1 MSQAKILVVD
11 DDKNIRR
18 TVTMALE
25 SLDYFVHTAFDG
37 KDAMLQLT
45 GDKYDLIIT
54 DLKMP
59 GMNGMELL
67 QQAIAKYPEIK
78 IVLISAHGTV
88 DNAVEAMKLGAVDF
102 LQKPFTP
109 KELRNLVH
117 HVLHAEE
124 SGESETEY
132 KSSLQAAKNFAR
144 KRDFDNAI
152 AQSKKAIGF
161 DPSQPEAFDFLGQV
175 QETLGDRDS
184 AIKNYRVTISLDP
197 TYQKAQANLDRA
209 LEIPLRIDL
218 VCKFI
223 KLDKFYFGMDKLVA
237 SIFDFLTR

>member
-18 TVTMALE
+18 TVSMALE

-37 KDAMLQLT
+37 KDAMVQLT
-45 GDKYDLIIT
+45 GDQYDLIIT

-67 QQAIAKYPEIK
+67 EQAIAKYPEIK

-88 DNAVEAMKLGAVDF
+88 DNAVDAMKLGAVDF

-117 HVLHAEE
+117 SVLETE
-124 SGESETEY
+124 PIKGESISEY
-132 KSSLQAAKNFAR
+132 KASLKAAVNFAR

-152 AQSKKAIGF
+152 AQAKQAIGS
-161 DPSQPEAFDFLGQV
+161 DPAKPEAFNLLGKL
-175 QETLGDRDS
+175 QETLGDSNS
-184 AIKNYRVTISLDP
+184 AIKNYRVAIDLDP
-197 TYQKAQANLDRA
+197 TYQPAKDNLDRA
-209 LEIPLRIDL
+209 TNNSDSTRP
-218 VCKFI
+218 
-223 KLDKFYFGMDKLVA
+223 KL
-237 SIFDFLTR
+237 

>member
-1 MSQAKILVVD
+1 MPQAKILVVD

-18 TVTMALE
+18 TVSMALE

-45 GDKYDLIIT
+45 GDKYDMIVT

-67 QQAIAKYPEIK
+67 EQAIVKYPEIK

-109 KELRNLVH
+109 KELRNIVH
-117 HVLHAEE
+117 RVL
-124 SGESETEY
+124 ETEPIRGEEISEY
-132 KSSLQAAKNFAR
+132 KASLKAAKNFAR
-144 KRDFDNAI
+144 KRDFENAV
-152 AQSKKAIGF
+152 AQAKKAIGA
-161 DPSQPEAFDFLGQV
+161 DPAQPDAFDFLGQL
-175 QETLGDRDS
+175 QETLGDFDS
-184 AIKNYRVTISLDP
+184 AIKNYRVAIDLDP
-197 TYQKAQANLDRA
+197 TYQPAKNNLDRA
-209 LEIPLRIDL
+209 TNNADSTRP
-218 VCKFI
+218 
-223 KLDKFYFGMDKLVA
+223 KL
-237 SIFDFLTR
+237 

>member
-37 KDAMLQLT
+37 KDAMMQLER
-45 GDKYDLIIT
+45 DSYDLIIT

-67 QQAIAKYPEIK
+67 QRAIAKYPDVQ
-78 IVLISAHGTV
+78 IVLVSAHATV

-109 KELRNLVH
+109 KELRKIVCS
-117 HVLHAEE
+117 VLEQDDVDTA
-124 SGESETEY
+124 SEC
-132 KSSLQAAKNFAR
+132 KAALKLAKKLAR
-144 KRDFDNAI
+144 KRQFDSAKTE
-152 AQSKKAIGF
+152 AKKAIGL
-161 DPSQPEAFDFLGQV
+161 DPSNPEGFNLLGQL
-175 QETLGDRDS
+175 QETLGDFDGAR
-184 AIKNYRVTISLDP
+184 KNYRAAVSIDP
-197 TYQKAQANLDRA
+197 TYQPAKDSLSRA
-209 LEIPLRIDL
+209 TSNTYQRPTI
-218 VCKFI
+218 
-223 KLDKFYFGMDKLVA
+223 
-237 SIFDFLTR
+237 

>member
-1 MSQAKILVVD
+1 MSQARILVVD

-18 TVTMALE
+18 TVSMALE

-37 KDAMLQLT
+37 KDAMVQLS
-45 GDKYDLIIT
+45 GDRYDMIIT

-67 QQAIAKYPEIK
+67 EQAIAKYPEMK

-117 HVLHAEE
+117 NVFETEATEAE
-124 SGESETEY
+124 STSEY
-132 KSSLQAAKNFAR
+132 KSSLKAAKSFAR
-144 KRDFDNAI
+144 KRDFDSAI
-152 AQSKKAIGF
+152 VQVKKAIGA
-161 DPSQPEAFDFLGQV
+161 DPARPEAFDFLGQL
-175 QETLGDRDS
+175 QETLGDFDS
-184 AIKNYRVTISLDP
+184 AIKNYRVAISLDP
-197 TYQKAQANLDRA
+197 TCQPAKDHLDRVTNNSNSA
-209 LEIPLRIDL
+209 RPSL
-218 VCKFI
+218 
-223 KLDKFYFGMDKLVA
+223 
-237 SIFDFLTR
+237 

>member
-18 TVTMALE
+18 TVSMALE

-37 KDAMLQLT
+37 KDAMVQLT
-45 GDKYDLIIT
+45 GDKYDMIIT

-67 QQAIAKYPEIK
+67 EQAIANYPEIK

-117 HVLHAEE
+117 NALEPE
-124 SGESETEY
+124 SASESISEY
-132 KSSLQAAKNFAR
+132 ESSLKSAKNFAR

-152 AQSKKAIGF
+152 AQAKKAIGL
-161 DPSQPEAFDFLGQV
+161 DPSNPDAFDFLGQL
-175 QETLGDRDS
+175 QETLGDFDR
-184 AIKNYRVTISLDP
+184 AIKNYRVAISLDP
-197 TYQKAQANLDRA
+197 TYQPAKDHLDRA
-209 LEIPLRIDL
+209 T
-218 VCKFI
+218 
-223 KLDKFYFGMDKLVA
+223 GNSN
-237 SIFDFLTR
+237 SIRPSL

>member
-1 MSQAKILVVD
+1 MSQARILVVD
-11 DDKNIRR
+11 DDKNIRS
-18 TVTMALE
+18 TVSMALK

-45 GDKYDLIIT
+45 GDKYDMIIT

-67 QQAIAKYPEIK
+67 EQAIAKYPEIR

-109 KELRNLVH
+109 KELRNLVYN
-117 HVLHAEE
+117 VLETE
-124 SGESETEY
+124 STEAESEY
-132 KSSLQAAKNFAR
+132 KASLKSAINFAR

-152 AQSKKAIGF
+152 AQAKKAIGS
-161 DPSQPEAFDFLGQV
+161 DPAKPDAFDFLGQL
-175 QETLGDRDS
+175 QETLGDFDS
-184 AIKNYRVTISLDP
+184 AIKNYRVAISLDP
-197 TYQKAQANLDRA
+197 TYEPAKKHLERATSNSDRA
-209 LEIPLRIDL
+209 RPSL
-218 VCKFI
+218 
-223 KLDKFYFGMDKLVA
+223 
-237 SIFDFLTR
+237 

>member
-11 DDKNIRR
+11 DDKNIRK
-18 TVTMALE
+18 TVSMALE

-45 GDKYDLIIT
+45 GDKYDMIIT

-67 QQAIAKYPEIK
+67 EQAIAKYPEIR

-109 KELRNLVH
+109 KELRNLVYN
-117 HVLHAEE
+117 VL
-124 SGESETEY
+124 ETESTKTESISEY
-132 KSSLQAAKNFAR
+132 KASLKAARNFAR
-144 KRDFDNAI
+144 KRDFNNAI
-152 AQSKKAIGF
+152 AQAKKAIGC
-161 DPSQPEAFDFLGQV
+161 DPAKPDAFDFLGQL
-175 QETLGDRDS
+175 QETLGDFNS
-184 AIKNYRVTISLDP
+184 AIKNYRVAISLDP
-197 TYQKAQANLDRA
+197 TCQPAKDHLNRA
-209 LEIPLRIDL
+209 TSNSNSARPSL
-218 VCKFI
+218 
-223 KLDKFYFGMDKLVA
+223 
-237 SIFDFLTR
+237 

>member
-18 TVTMALE
+18 TVTIALE
-25 SLDYFVHTAFDG
+25 SLDYYVHTAFDG
-37 KDAMLQLT
+37 KDAMVQLT

-88 DNAVEAMKLGAVDF
+88 DNAVEAMKLGALDF

-117 HVLHAEE
+117 NVLETE
-124 SGESETEY
+124 STESNSEY
-132 KSSLQAAKNFAR
+132 KSILKSAKNSAR
-144 KRDFDNAI
+144 KRDFDQAI
-152 AQSKKAIGF
+152 AQAKQAIGS
-161 DPSQPEAFDFLGQV
+161 DPSQPEAFDLLGQL
-175 QETLGDRDS
+175 QETLGDFNS
-184 AIKNYRVTISLDP
+184 AIKNYRVAIDLDP
-197 TYQKAQANLDRA
+197 TYQPAKDHLDRA
-209 LEIPLRIDL
+209 TNFSNSSRP
-218 VCKFI
+218 
-223 KLDKFYFGMDKLVA
+223 KL
-237 SIFDFLTR
+237 